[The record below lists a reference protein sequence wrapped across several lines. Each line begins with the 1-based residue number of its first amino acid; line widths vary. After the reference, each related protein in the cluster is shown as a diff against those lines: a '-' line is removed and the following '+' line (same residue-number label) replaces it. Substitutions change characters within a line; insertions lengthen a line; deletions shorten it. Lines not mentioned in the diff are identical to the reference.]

1 MQHLI
6 KKDLLNLRNYRWS
19 DGTGRLPKCGWSI
32 IPKDQ
37 LTDEK
42 AWLDEQI
49 YCRVGASDALRQSE
63 ITAFKRYSFSSR
75 ASLNQSEGSFLD

>member
-1 MQHLI
+1 MCAKNAAFD
-6 KKDLLNLRNYRWS
+6 KKDLLKLRNYHWS
-19 DGTGRLPKCGWSI
+19 DGTGRLPKCWWSI
-32 IPKDQ
+32 IPNHQ

-63 ITAFKRYSFSSR
+63 ITAFKRHSFR
-75 ASLNQSEGSFLD
+75 AEQV